1 MALGYIVSGIVA
13 LIYGLYRM
21 VKGWIT
27 GAPSIRRCAPSR
39 RAIAAG
45 LRAAAPGQE
54 EKSLMEINVVGRH
67 MDVPDRFRRHL
78 TEKLDKVTQFAPAA
92 LRVDVEIS
100 QEKNPRQAELS
111 DRVELTVHENGAV
124 IRSEARA
131 DDLYGALD
139 IAYGKLLER
148 LRRARDRRK
157 DHRRGRDRA
166 HQGAAASL
174 RTMPADQEMPEPL
187 RPAEEPAADDEGTL
201 EQDGTREADLAE
213 AGSPV
218 IIREKKHAAE
228 PMSVDDALYR
238 MELVGHDF
246 FLFVDAESG
255 NPKVVYRRKGWSY
268 GVIELDGEQ
277 KAS

>member
-1 MALGYIVSGIVA
+1 
-13 LIYGLYRM
+13 
-21 VKGWIT
+21 
-27 GAPSIRRCAPSR
+27 
-39 RAIAAG
+39 
-45 LRAAAPGQE
+45 
-54 EKSLMEINVVGRH
+54 MEINVVGRH

-78 TEKLDKVTQFAPAA
+78 ADKLDKVTQLAPAA

-100 QEKNPRQAELS
+100 QEKNPRQSELS

-166 HQGAAASL
+166 HQNTGASL
-174 RTMPADQEMPEPL
+174 RTMPADDEL
-187 RPAEEPAADDEGTL
+187 PAAL
-201 EQDGTREADLAE
+201 QDPVPTPTAEPEEAPTTVETDLAE
-213 AGSPV
+213 VGSPV
-218 IIREKKHAAE
+218 VIREKKHPAT

-246 FLFVDAESG
+246 FLFLDAESG
-255 NPKVVYRRKGWSY
+255 NPKVVYRRKGWNY
-268 GVIELDGEQ
+268 GLIELDGELT
-277 KAS
+277 AS

>member
-1 MALGYIVSGIVA
+1 
-13 LIYGLYRM
+13 
-21 VKGWIT
+21 
-27 GAPSIRRCAPSR
+27 
-39 RAIAAG
+39 
-45 LRAAAPGQE
+45 
-54 EKSLMEINVVGRH
+54 MEINVVGRH

-78 TEKLDKVTQFAPAA
+78 TDKLDKVTQLAPAA

-111 DRVELTVHENGAV
+111 DRVELTVHENGSV

-157 DHRRGRDRA
+157 DHRRGRDRS
-166 HQGAAASL
+166 HQGGGASL
-174 RTMPADQEMPEPL
+174 RTMPADQDLPAALQEAPQE
-187 RPAEEPAADDEGTL
+187 PAEEPAEVSGGN
-201 EQDGTREADLAE
+201 EIDLAE

-218 IIREKKHAAE
+218 VIRKKSHPAK
-228 PMSVDDALYR
+228 PMSIDDALNR

-255 NPKVVYRRKGWSY
+255 NPKVVYRRKGWNY
-268 GVIELDGEQ
+268 GVIELESDLT
-277 KAS
+277 A